1 MDTTTLLIIIIVVLI
16 LFLAVDMPPRRY
28 CLPILR
34 KAAFNK
40 GRSRGERA
48 YCSALRRAWG
58 GNWQPGSRASDPEP
72 TVQSL
77 DPSFN
82 KYRLALAGVER
93 LAPGSALRRTR

>member
-1 MDTTTLLIIIIVVLI
+1 MRSLTSQRLYKIAHSFALFKGQELLDIFVWAPPFDGRTVRPTAA
-16 LFLAVDMPPRRY
+16 LAAWEPSQRY
-28 CLPILR
+28 
-34 KAAFNK
+34 
-40 GRSRGERA
+40 
-48 YCSALRRAWG
+48 
-58 GNWQPGSRASDPEP
+58 PEP